1 MAFGAVDDEVLWVG
15 STGVVQGNLQHLD
28 VHVPPVCSLLD
39 GFDLEAGVEH
49 GEEPGGEES
58 LLVFVGHRQAVASAG
73 RPTGEA
79 SWSRAP
85 ARGAAVLVKT
95 PAAPVADFGPFSAT
109 FWGGALGSF
118 EGEVVE
124 R

>member
-79 SWSRAP
+79 SWSRTP

-95 PAAPVADFGPFSAT
+95 PAAPVADFAPKSAILL
-109 FWGGALGSF
+109 GGAVWIVLTTG
-118 EGEVVE
+118 VN
-124 R
+124 